1 MATSMKTVAFAFPRL
16 AAITNNTLTNFSQIT
31 VTLPE
36 GSKVFK
42 SCFVEFSCNDII
54 TATGG
59 TITTKTAGLR
69 LGAAAYTSIAN
80 SNTITNS
87 GENIALMFTQ
97 DYTAHFTTN
106 WTGTSMTCDFQVQIN
121 QSTGTTLGMV
131 DGGAILYITYEYDDT
146 SATQVKTVWIPF
158 TSRLGALATTKTAF
172 DTLPALDTFCAE
184 GGKTYLNHGLLFEGN
199 ENLASTN
206 DFTISFE
213 FDSAGVVTSA
223 NHERALASDRF
234 VRQVDEVSAYM
245 TPAASRVL
253 NIWLTGTTA
262 VMHTMTATFFATY
275 TFTLAS
281 TTRMT
286 VSLRLPM
293 EMDSPIGGTTTSDA
307 QRASRDL
314 YVPEPGTIT
323 TLKSAVKFFWTQSAS
338 IGNLYVRSGSQAYNT
353 YTQNAAMV
361 CGGCCL
367 QRTVDD
373 NITLARGKNTLS
385 LDAYRSTTT
394 VLGWSVCALWYMNY
408 QCDVPSEGVGAANKT
423 AMILQRGMST
433 TAAVGDLKLSAAAIS
448 IPEADYFINS
458 IGTEIWTLSATF
470 TGTVAND
477 ERLAA
482 EGGPAW
488 EQVVLDAAQP
498 DGEVGVKVMVATA
511 RSLYKRWP
519 NDPDGNRIDLETAR
533 RRQYCALNLAVQFW
547 VKLATLLTYH
557 SVLYSVAGSVT
568 GSDAGTVTID
578 LIRGGEKVRSTS
590 RVGDGAYSIS
600 WYPDGQEVY
609 TVASDATGNQARS
622 VPETA
627 L

>member
-1 MATSMKTVAFAFPRL
+1 MATSLKTVAFAFPRL

-59 TITTKTAGLR
+59 SITTKTAGLR

-80 SNTITNS
+80 GNTVTHS
-87 GENIALMFTQ
+87 GENLAFRFTQ

-121 QSTGTTLGMV
+121 QSTGATLGMV

-158 TSRLGALATTKTAF
+158 TSKAGTLPTAKTAF
-172 DTLPALDTFCAE
+172 DTTPVLDTFCAE
-184 GGKTYLNHGLLFEGN
+184 GGKTYLAHALIFDGN
-199 ENLASTN
+199 ENHTAAS

-213 FDSAGVVTSA
+213 FDSLGVVTSA
-223 NHERALASDRF
+223 NHETALVSARY
-234 VRQVDEVSAYM
+234 VRQVNDVTSYI
-245 TPAASRVL
+245 TPTAGQTL
-253 NIWLTGTTA
+253 NIWSSVTNR
-262 VMHTMTATFFATY
+262 MHTMTATMMVTY

-286 VSLRLPM
+286 VSLQLPM
-293 EMDSPIGGTTTSDA
+293 EVDSPLGGTTASDA

-314 YVPEPGTIT
+314 FIPEPGTIT
-323 TLKSAVKFFWTQSAS
+323 TLKSGVKLFWTQNAT
-338 IGNLYVRSGSQAYNT
+338 IGNLFVRAGSQSYLT
-353 YTQNAAMV
+353 YTQVAAMV

-373 NITLARGKNTLS
+373 NITLARGKNTLT
-385 LDAYRSTTT
+385 LDAYRTSTA
-394 VLGWSVCALWYMNY
+394 VLGWSTCTMWYINY
-408 QCDVPSEGVGAANKT
+408 QCDVPTEGYGAANKT
-423 AMILQRGMST
+423 VMLLQRGMST
-433 TAAVGDLKLSAAAIS
+433 TGAVGNLILAAAAIS
-448 IPEADYFINS
+448 IPETDYFINS
-458 IGTEIWTLSATF
+458 IGTEMWMFSTAYTGATAR
-470 TGTVAND
+470 V
-477 ERLAA
+477 ERLSA
-482 EGGPAW
+482 EGGPQW
-488 EQVVLDAAQP
+488 EQVVLDAAQA
-498 DGEVGVKVMVATA
+498 DNEMGAKVMVATS

-519 NDPDGNRIDLETAR
+519 NDPEGNRIDLETAR
-533 RRQYCALNLAVQFW
+533 RRQYCAIINSAQFW

-557 SVLYSVAGSVT
+557 SVQYAVAGSVS
-568 GSDAGTVTID
+568 GSDGGTVNID
-578 LIRGGEKVRSTS
+578 LIRDGEKVRSTS
-590 RVGDGAYSIS
+590 RTGDGAYSMT
-600 WYPDGQEVY
+600 WYPDGLEIY